1 MTEAEWLAC
10 EDPRPLLAF
19 LRLRMSY
26 RKQYLFAAA
35 SGRRAWDLLPHD
47 SRKAIE
53 VVERYVDG
61 LASLDE
67 LEAARAAARAAAT
80 VPYSGPRAS
89 DANFA
94 AWAVA
99 SAVGPDPFS
108 AAMHGFHSRTEDD
121 FVVHGHLFRDLVGNP
136 FRVTTLKRSY
146 LTWNGGTIPKL
157 AASIYEERCL
167 PAGTLDPSR
176 LAILADALEEAGCTD
191 ELVLSHC
198 RSTGPHVKGCWPLD
212 LLLGKA

>member
-1 MTEAEWLAC
+1 MAGLR
-10 EDPRPLLAF
+10 RPETAAGISPAQDELSQAVLI
-19 LRLRMSY
+19 
-26 RKQYLFAAA
+26 AAA

-47 SRKAIE
+47 CRKAIE
-53 VVERYVDG
+53 VVERYVEG

-67 LEAARAAARAAAT
+67 LKAARAAARAAAAT
-80 VPYSGPRAS
+80 VPYTGPGTS

-94 AWAVA
+94 AWAVVY
-99 SAVGPDPFS
+99 AVDPDPFS
-108 AAMHGFHSRTEDD
+108 AAMHGFHSPTQDD
-121 FVVHGHLFRDLVGNP
+121 LVVHAHLFRDLVGNP
-136 FRVTTLKRSY
+136 FHATTLKRSY

-167 PAGTLDPSR
+167 PAGTLDSSH

-198 RSTGPHVKGCWPLD
+198 RGTGPHVKGCWVVDRILA
-212 LLLGKA
+212 KA